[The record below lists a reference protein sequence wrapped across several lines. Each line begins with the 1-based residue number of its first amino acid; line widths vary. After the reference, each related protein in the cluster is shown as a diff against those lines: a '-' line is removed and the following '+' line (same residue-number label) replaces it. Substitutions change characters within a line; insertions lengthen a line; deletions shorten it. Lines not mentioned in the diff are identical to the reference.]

1 MNWRVPIIVIATLFV
16 ALYAGVLAA
25 PETQALKI
33 KHLEKLQVGPYA
45 LNVGFSEFPMLAE
58 RSADITLNP
67 EGGISNKTGSYKIT
81 MPSGEIYDEAAFLPR
96 FARQRTIWGFD
107 SRAFPEEGQWL
118 LEITIKGGQG
128 THTAKIP
135 IEVGARPA
143 GPSNTLI
150 LALASLPILALLIL
164 IFRSWRQVRPLRHT
178 ESQAW

>member
-1 MNWRVPIIVIATLFV
+1 VNEICPVPC
-16 ALYAGVLAA
+16 LYSYVFAWV
-25 PETQALKI
+25 TQ
-33 KHLEKLQVGPYA
+33 
-45 LNVGFSEFPMLAE
+45 
-58 RSADITLNP
+58 
-67 EGGISNKTGSYKIT
+67 
-81 MPSGEIYDEAAFLPR
+81 PSDFCPVVSDEAAFLPR